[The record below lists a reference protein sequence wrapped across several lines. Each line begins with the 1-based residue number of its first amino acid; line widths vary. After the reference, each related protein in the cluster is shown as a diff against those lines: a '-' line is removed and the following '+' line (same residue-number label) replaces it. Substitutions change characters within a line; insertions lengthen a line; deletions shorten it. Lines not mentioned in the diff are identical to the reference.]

1 MRRLSIL
8 LTVAAAVL
16 VLPTLALAGNQEVA
30 QQIAVDLRESGQLE
44 GYKIGVKF
52 QDGTAWLRGR
62 VTSHEQMNAALRV
75 AFQAE
80 GVERVVNNLTVSA
93 APAEEPK
100 AEEPKAEPKKKA
112 GLLST
117 PLRQVAAAM
126 EPERRPTQS
135 ASPQGTLARPVSA
148 KAAERLQTPK
158 VEAMDEPQ
166 VASQVATTFEA
177 TPVQPTAAVAE
188 PIEMPA
194 QLTPVEQPMV
204 IQDVATP
211 PVPVAYTQQ
220 PAGATPQ
227 YAAPVAAGAV
237 PVRFDQPNLPN
248 YAWPSYAAHPNY
260 AALTYPKQHSP
271 CAWPYIGPY
280 YPYPQVPM
288 GWRKVTLQWHDGW
301 WHLDFDDGSTRGPF
315 SGLFR
320 PHKIHR

>member
-1 MRRLSIL
+1 MVVGSSYFHD
-8 LTVAAAVL
+8 
-16 VLPTLALAGNQEVA
+16 LA
-30 QQIAVDLRESGQLE
+30 S
-44 GYKIGVKF
+44 
-52 QDGTAWLRGR
+52 
-62 VTSHEQMNAALRV
+62 
-75 AFQAE
+75 
-80 GVERVVNNLTVSA
+80 
-93 APAEEPK
+93 
-100 AEEPKAEPKKKA
+100 
-112 GLLST
+112 
-117 PLRQVAAAM
+117 
-126 EPERRPTQS
+126 
-135 ASPQGTLARPVSA
+135 QGTLARPVSA